1 MVSAYPARP
10 AYPSAVIALLA
21 DLVHDT
27 PRVVLDIG
35 CGTGELARR
44 LALLVDRV
52 DAVDF
57 SAGML
62 DLGRRLSGGDV
73 PTVNWIVGTAE
84 DVALNGPYA
93 LITAGKSLHWM
104 DWDVVLPRFAR
115 VLTTRG
121 VLAIVDRSWEG
132 EPGLE
137 ILQAEI
143 VQWLREARVGRRV
156 LEGELAGFELAR
168 GHVRPGQSQLTHAI
182 AIAHQGDQIR
192 GAVLGQQHHL

>member
-104 DWDVVLPRFAR
+104 DWDVVFAAVCARPHRQGRAGDRPPILGGRASRLGTSEADHRTLHASSRLPPIQPRH
-115 VLTTRG
+115 
-121 VLAIVDRSWEG
+121 
-132 EPGLE
+132 
-137 ILQAEI
+137 
-143 VQWLREARVGRRV
+143 RVG
-156 LEGELAGFELAR
+156 AAW
-168 GHVRPGQSQLTHAI
+168 
-182 AIAHQGDQIR
+182 
-192 GAVLGQQHHL
+192 AV

>member
-115 VLTTRG
+115 VLTARG
-121 VLAIVDRSWEG
+121 VLAISSTWACRTRLRSNSTLDRTAMKG
-132 EPGLE
+132 TKPCLPGN
-137 ILQAEI
+137 
-143 VQWLREARVGRRV
+143 RRV
-156 LEGELAGFELAR
+156 QACSLHQAG
-168 GHVRPGQSQLTHAI
+168 RPRLTTA
-182 AIAHQGDQIR
+182 ATE
-192 GAVLGQQHHL
+192 